1 MRKAIFVV
9 SAICVVALLG
19 GLVVAA
25 TASTDLSS
33 PRTITV
39 IEKRT
44 QSHFVDLGP
53 RGPSL
58 GDYFVFSGVLRH
70 AGKRVGHDGGRCMFV
85 HTRPFRAECE
95 ATAKLGGGNITQ
107 QGLLHLTKGLGTFI
121 VAVNGGTGDFRNA
134 RGQATIQDLSQTKS
148 KITFHLIP

>member
-1 MRKAIFVV
+1 
-9 SAICVVALLG
+9 L
-19 GLVVAA
+19 VAA
-25 TASTDLSS
+25 AASTDLSS

-39 IEKRT
+39 IEKEA
-44 QSHFVDLGP
+44 QSHFVDLGR

-70 AGKRVGHDGGRCMFV
+70 AGNRVGYDGIHCTFV
-85 HTRPFRAECE
+85 HTRPLRAECE
-95 ATAKLGGGNITQ
+95 ATFKLGGRGKITAE
-107 QGLLHLTKGLGTFI
+107 GLLRLANRTFI
-121 VAVNGGTGDFRNA
+121 VAVNGGTGGFRNA

>member
-9 SAICVVALLG
+9 CGICVVALLG

-39 IEKRT
+39 IEQT
-44 QSHFVDLGP
+44 QSHFVDLGR

-58 GDYFVFSGVLRH
+58 GDYFVFVT
-70 AGKRVGHDGGRCMFV
+70 VF
-85 HTRPFRAECE
+85 
-95 ATAKLGGGNITQ
+95 LGGGGMGYGEGPGVRKPRDPDEYVRIR
-107 QGLLHLTKGLGTFI
+107 
-121 VAVNGGTGDFRNA
+121 GDQLQPKDGRSEL
-134 RGQATIQDLSQTKS
+134 RVT
-148 KITFHLIP
+148 

>member
-9 SAICVVALLG
+9 CGICVVALLG

-25 TASTDLSS
+25 AASTDLSS

-39 IEKRT
+39 IEKEA
-44 QSHFVDLGP
+44 QSHFVDLGR

-70 AGKRVGHDGGRCMFV
+70 AGNRVGYDGIHCTFV
-85 HTRPFRAECE
+85 HTRPLRAECE
-95 ATAKLGGGNITQ
+95 ATFKLGG
-107 QGLLHLTKGLGTFI
+107 
-121 VAVNGGTGDFRNA
+121 
-134 RGQATIQDLSQTKS
+134 RG
-148 KITFHLIP
+148 

>member
-39 IEKRT
+39 IEKQT
-44 QSHFVDLGP
+44 QSHFVDLGR

-70 AGKRVGHDGGRCMFV
+70 AGNRVGYDGYHCTFV

-95 ATAKLGGGNITQ
+95 ATFKLGGRGKITAE
-107 QGLLHLTKGLGTFI
+107 GLLRLANRTFI
-121 VAVNGGTGDFRNA
+121 VAVNGGTGGFRNA
-134 RGQATIQDLSQTKS
+134 RGQVTIQELSQTTS